1 MQTPISEN
9 LVGTQDETDLSQS
22 AVTDR
27 LYLPLLVIK
36 YEENQGV
43 RVDITDDRM
52 NAVIESEDPLVPMNE
67 NHVLAAMGLTDT
79 NEEEISQ
86 IFSHELV

>member
-1 MQTPISEN
+1 M
-9 LVGTQDETDLSQS
+9 
-22 AVTDR
+22 
-27 LYLPLLVIK
+27 
-36 YEENQGV
+36 